1 MGVGLGLTYLR
12 QSSTGGTDVV
22 VFLIRRW
29 FPHLR
34 MGSMVLA
41 IDALSVAVIALM
53 YGTIEAALYATL
65 TVFVSAKAIDLILYG
80 ADAGKLIFVV
90 SPRSAVIAKQVID
103 KMGRGVTLLDSK
115 GGYTRNPSE
124 VLLCAV
130 RSPEFA
136 RFKNLVKEADPTAFI
151 MVTNSAEILGEGF
164 KENR

>member
-1 MGVGLGLTYLR
+1 MRISVT
-12 QSSTGGTDVV
+12 
-22 VFLIRRW
+22 
-29 FPHLR
+29 
-34 MGSMVLA
+34 
-41 IDALSVAVIALM
+41 IDDGIYVLSVAVIALM